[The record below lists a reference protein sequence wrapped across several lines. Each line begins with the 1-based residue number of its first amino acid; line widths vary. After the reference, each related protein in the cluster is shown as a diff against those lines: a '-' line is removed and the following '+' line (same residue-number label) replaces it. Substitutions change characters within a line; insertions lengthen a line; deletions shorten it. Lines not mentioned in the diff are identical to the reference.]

1 MLALLLPARCV
12 YELAYWC
19 AALPSRE
26 HLCSALTRTPLLV
39 RRRLKHKGHK
49 GIVFVPLETNA
60 TAMRVIVRLWP
71 IFTTLLI
78 FMTGCFIGSGI
89 AFSRQ
94 LSDLSQGS
102 DQVAEELYF
111 QFFSVFLTVASLFVI
126 FVTSVGFY
134 TVAYEARRQRMQVA
148 ADLKEFDV
156 KNTEAFSPNDKTYV
170 LGEIDKWWAEYVKG
184 GESPRDAFNTY
195 VQTEVASHLT
205 ILQQK
210 REAQLTCVFALIFV
224 PIVPVLPLLHAI
236 GFKRL
241 DPLVWP
247 SMMSDVESLVTPD
260 ECYCQ
265 WLLSQTSWSL
275 NVSQTSC
282 VDYATSLGSGEVPD
296 AAVSCLGMWNFNA
309 AALTSLWFFFLL
321 CCSLFVCCR
330 SLRWANRVTGH
341 PKRPHRIQTC
351 VCASGGV
358 LTLVVALV
366 TFLLVWPPAGIAV
379 CFGGILVTCIF
390 MAAVNSVFA
399 KGSQVAPETVRA

>member
-1 MLALLLPARCV
+1 MF
-12 YELAYWC
+12 
-19 AALPSRE
+19 
-26 HLCSALTRTPLLV
+26 
-39 RRRLKHKGHK
+39 
-49 GIVFVPLETNA
+49 IPLETNA

-78 FMTGCFIGSGI
+78 FLAGCFIGLGI

-102 DQVAEELYF
+102 DQVAEALYF

-126 FVTSVGFY
+126 FMTSVGFY

-148 ADLKEFDV
+148 KMLKEFDV
-156 KNTEAFSPNDKTYV
+156 EKTQAFDPKDKAYV
-170 LGEIDKWWAEYVKG
+170 LGEIDKWWKED
-184 GESPRDAFNTY
+184 GENMSKKMGENKSARDAFNSH
-195 VQTEVASHLT
+195 VRTEVASHLR
-205 ILQQK
+205 ILQQT
-210 REAQLTCVFALIFV
+210 REAQLTCVFALLFM
-224 PIVPVLPLLHAI
+224 PIVPVLPLLYTI

-241 DPLVWP
+241 EPLVWP

-265 WLLSQTSWSL
+265 WLLSQTSLSL

-296 AAVSCLGMWNFNA
+296 AAVSCFGMWNFNA
-309 AALTSLWFFFLL
+309 GAFTSLWFFFLL

-341 PKRPHRIQTC
+341 PKRPHRIQAC

-358 LTLVVALV
+358 FTLVVALV

-379 CFGGILVTCIF
+379 CVGGILVTCIL
-390 MAAVNSVFA
+390 MAAVNNIFP
-399 KGSQVAPETVRA
+399 KESQVAPETVGCA